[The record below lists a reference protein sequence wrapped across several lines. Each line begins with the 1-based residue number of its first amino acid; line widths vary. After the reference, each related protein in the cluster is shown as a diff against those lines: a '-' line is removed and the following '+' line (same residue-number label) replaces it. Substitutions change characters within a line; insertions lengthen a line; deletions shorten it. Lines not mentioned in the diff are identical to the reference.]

1 VKKNGIRVQP
11 ELTDAKSTVSMPSLE
26 PGDAVE
32 MAYLQHFSAE
42 TIENSPHDLDFAY
55 TAPDSPTE
63 SAQLTLIRD
72 HGREPVFI
80 NSISARLRRETNDGK
95 KHITTWEISNQ
106 PAPTQEPAAP
116 EFNAGPAFRFLARD
130 RIQQAND
137 AARLRDKL
145 IAATT
150 ITPAVQRVASGVHQT
165 DPGKR
170 IAAAYEK
177 VTSSIANND
186 ESWQSG
192 SLSSADESLQNGEGN
207 RAAALIALLSAM
219 GFDADL
225 QLAAERGS
233 YNPAEGCELQGCFR
247 YPIVRVTLPD
257 HSHRLLDPQSDGSAA
272 GALAPQIEGQPS
284 IVLSRTHAV
293 AAQLATVP
301 VITDQ
306 KSVATA
312 DLELDSEGKIHG
324 SLHIRFGSFRGAQVR
339 TALRSMSA
347 HDRQMYFEQIAS
359 RILPNPHG
367 ISASVL
373 NQEDIS
379 HPLQLDLKVSSAS
392 VGHLNGS
399 ELEIGQVIPALGLS
413 RLYASLPERRQ
424 DLLLETPLIENSEF
438 LVHLPPGIEPLRMP
452 ESANLHTEFGDY
464 RTQFQLEKP
473 NVIKIVR
480 NFRIPVQVVSPAKY
494 PDFAKFALQ
503 IDSAE
508 RQLITIQQ
516 RPVVTAESAR

>member
-1 VKKNGIRVQP
+1 
-11 ELTDAKSTVSMPSLE
+11 
-26 PGDAVE
+26 
-32 MAYLQHFSAE
+32 
-42 TIENSPHDLDFAY
+42 
-55 TAPDSPTE
+55 
-63 SAQLTLIRD
+63 
-72 HGREPVFI
+72 
-80 NSISARLRRETNDGK
+80 
-95 KHITTWEISNQ
+95 
-106 PAPTQEPAAP
+106 
-116 EFNAGPAFRFLARD
+116 
-130 RIQQAND
+130 
-137 AARLRDKL
+137 
-145 IAATT
+145 
-150 ITPAVQRVASGVHQT
+150 
-165 DPGKR
+165 
-170 IAAAYEK
+170 
-177 VTSSIANND
+177 
-186 ESWQSG
+186 
-192 SLSSADESLQNGEGN
+192 
-207 RAAALIALLSAM
+207 
-219 GFDADL
+219 
-225 QLAAERGS
+225 
-233 YNPAEGCELQGCFR
+233 
-247 YPIVRVTLPD
+247 
-257 HSHRLLDPQSDGSAA
+257 
-272 GALAPQIEGQPS
+272 
-284 IVLSRTHAV
+284 V

-367 ISASVL
+367 VSASVL

-508 RQLITIQQ
+508 RQLITIAQS
-516 RPVVTAESAR
+516 PMVTAETAR